1 MQSLPDEIT
10 LEIMSYLSLPSL
22 CSLYKTCRRY
32 RLLCSDNQVWTNLFN
47 QEGLPILDKGYN
59 FIFWLVLYRKALVS
73 KKVTRDLL
81 ASYKEQED
89 YPFLIDPVPFSLPI
103 YDVVATG
110 KAVMM
115 ADPLRKDILEQGVEK
130 GLYLVLS
137 KKGKEFYYFLV
148 TFDTDLNKSLEENQK
163 ILVERTIEEGVMFD
177 IIYRLS
183 YYGLYVTIANLSP
196 TPIRLF

>member
-10 LEIMSYLSLPSL
+10 LKIIKCLSLPSL
-22 CSLYKTCRRY
+22 CSLYKTCKDY
-32 RLLCSDNQVWTNLFN
+32 RLLCSDNQVWTSLFN

-73 KKVTRDLL
+73 QKVTRDLL

-89 YPFLIDPVPFSLPI
+89 CPFLIDPVPFSLPSCE
-103 YDVVATG
+103 VV
-110 KAVMM
+110 
-115 ADPLRKDILEQGVEK
+115 DPLRKDILEQGVEK

-137 KKGKEFYYFLV
+137 KKGKDFYYLV

-163 ILVERTIEEGVMFD
+163 ILVERTIEESVMFD

>member
-1 MQSLPDEIT
+1 MQSLPDEVT
-10 LEIMSYLSLPSL
+10 LKIIKCLSLPSL
-22 CSLYKTCRRY
+22 CSLASICRRY

-89 YPFLIDPVPFSLPI
+89 CPFLIDPVPFSLPI

-163 ILVERTIEEGVMFD
+163 ILVERTIEESIMFD